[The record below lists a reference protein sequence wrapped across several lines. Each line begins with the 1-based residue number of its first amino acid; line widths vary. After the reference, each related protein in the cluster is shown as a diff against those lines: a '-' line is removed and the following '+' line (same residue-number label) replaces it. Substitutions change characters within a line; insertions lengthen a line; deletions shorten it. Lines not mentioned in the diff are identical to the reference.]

1 MAQKP
6 IVLDSAACIYNP
18 HFTQAV
24 INSTGPKATPR
35 PTGDEQTTG
44 LKLAYRFHSL
54 LHNAESDR
62 RSSTKEA
69 SRMSDDRRNE
79 SQLAHVRHPRP
90 PVPSHRGRGPGAL
103 WVERPAAAGD
113 GGYLP
118 TIVSGVAGSGNGTYM
133 HGTVITFRMG
143 KPGEGVVLDVWHTVL
158 NGLYDGPAGKI
169 LLVLDRH
176 AHRPAHIQVIDI
188 EADSELAVKE
198 SLIVDYKPIDGVS
211 KAEFELLYGRY
222 DFKMVTFGKKHSV
235 AGATEVCSVV

>member
-35 PTGDEQTTG
+35 LNERSQPHTCASSGTYTSHITTHGTG
-44 LKLAYRFHSL
+44 LHVTQNF
-54 LHNAESDR
+54 DR
-62 RSSTKEA
+62 NCK
-69 SRMSDDRRNE
+69 
-79 SQLAHVRHPRP
+79 
-90 PVPSHRGRGPGAL
+90 
-103 WVERPAAAGD
+103 
-113 GGYLP
+113 
-118 TIVSGVAGSGNGTYM
+118 
-133 HGTVITFRMG
+133 
-143 KPGEGVVLDVWHTVL
+143 
-158 NGLYDGPAGKI
+158 
-169 LLVLDRH
+169 
-176 AHRPAHIQVIDI
+176 DI

>member
-1 MAQKP
+1 
-6 IVLDSAACIYNP
+6 
-18 HFTQAV
+18 
-24 INSTGPKATPR
+24 
-35 PTGDEQTTG
+35 
-44 LKLAYRFHSL
+44 
-54 LHNAESDR
+54 
-62 RSSTKEA
+62 
-69 SRMSDDRRNE
+69 
-79 SQLAHVRHPRP
+79 
-90 PVPSHRGRGPGAL
+90 
-103 WVERPAAAGD
+103 
-113 GGYLP
+113 
-118 TIVSGVAGSGNGTYM
+118 
-133 HGTVITFRMG
+133 MG

-176 AHRPAHIQVIDI
+176 AHRPAHIQVIVRSPTQFTTHGTGLHVTQNFDRNCKDI